1 MENKSE
7 RFKSSG
13 NETESRREKFSRF
26 KEEVDNCDKNASN
39 GKKIIDTKES
49 SCQTELDEI
58 LRRKMEEFE
67 DELEQ
72 ARETMEKECAEEK
85 EDFEMRVRNEYNEI
99 IKAKKE
105 LIRVLSEEKD
115 FFRNELCDLR
125 RSFDLFTRHV
135 HRDAFH
141 HLGLRNENEILVT
154 TTKSTANGTAS
165 SCCDTFNIADN
176 RELLTLLR
184 KQEEILLGSFEREK
198 AAMSERFQQ
207 EKASLRKVVEDECES
222 KYSFERAYL
231 LQGIEVLKEGLDS
244 LRIQK
249 HELAKIFAGEKNAME
264 LSFKRKEDELRQQL
278 KLELQRKMIL
288 AQKQLART
296 KI

>member
-58 LRRKMEEFE
+58 LRRIKEEFE

-72 ARETMEKECAEEK
+72 VRETMEKECAEEK

-99 IKAKKE
+99 IKAKNE
-105 LIRVLSEEKD
+105 LIRVLTEEKD

-141 HLGLRNENEILVT
+141 HLGLPNENEIPVT

-231 LQGIEVLKEGLDS
+231 LQSIEVLKEGLDS

-249 HELAKIFAGEKNAME
+249 HELAKIFEGEKNAME

-288 AQKQLART
+288 AQKQWART

>member
-72 ARETMEKECAEEK
+72 VRETMEKECAEEK

-99 IKAKKE
+99 IKAKEE
-105 LIRVLSEEKD
+105 LIRVLTEEKD

-141 HLGLRNENEILVT
+141 HLGLRNENEIPVT

-231 LQGIEVLKEGLDS
+231 LQSIEVLKEGLDS

-249 HELAKIFAGEKNAME
+249 HELAKIFEGEKNAME

-278 KLELQRKMIL
+278 KLELQLKMIV
-288 AQKQLART
+288 AQKQ
-296 KI
+296 

>member
-1 MENKSE
+1 ME
-7 RFKSSG
+7 
-13 NETESRREKFSRF
+13 
-26 KEEVDNCDKNASN
+26 
-39 GKKIIDTKES
+39 KKI
-49 SCQTELDEI
+49 
-58 LRRKMEEFE
+58 
-67 DELEQ
+67 
-72 ARETMEKECAEEK
+72 AEEK
-85 EDFEMRVRNEYNEI
+85 ENFELRVRGEYNEI
-99 IKAKKE
+99 IKAKDE
-105 LIRVLSEEKD
+105 LIRVLTEEKD

-125 RSFDLFTRHV
+125 RSFDLFTRRV

-141 HLGLRNENEILVT
+141 RLSSQNDDEIPDT
-154 TTKSTANGTAS
+154 ITKSTANGTS
-165 SCCDTFNIADN
+165 SCCDNVFNIADN

-222 KYSFERAYL
+222 KHSFERAYL
-231 LQGIEVLKEGLDS
+231 LQSIEVLKEGLDS
-244 LRIQK
+244 LRVQK
-249 HELAKIFAGEKNAME
+249 HELAKIFEGEKNAME

-288 AQKQLART
+288 AQKQWART

>member
-72 ARETMEKECAEEK
+72 VRETMEKECAEEK

-99 IKAKKE
+99 IKAKDE
-105 LIRVLSEEKD
+105 LIRVLTEEKD

-125 RSFDLFTRHV
+125 RSFDLFTRNV
-135 HRDAFH
+135 HRDAVH
-141 HLGLRNENEILVT
+141 HLGLRNENQIPEII
-154 TTKSTANGTAS
+154 TKSTANGTAS
-165 SCCDTFNIADN
+165 SCCDNVFNIADN

-207 EKASLRKVVEDECES
+207 EKASLRKVLEDECES

-231 LQGIEVLKEGLDS
+231 LQSIEVLKEGLDS

-249 HELAKIFAGEKNAME
+249 HELAKIFEGGKNAM
-264 LSFKRKEDELRQQL
+264 
-278 KLELQRKMIL
+278 KLWGIG
-288 AQKQLART
+288 
-296 KI
+296 